1 MAKKP
6 IPKGKKG
13 AGLRAL
19 PEKVVSKFGFTKE
32 MRQGGPVNVGVREVK
47 AILTKTKGTG
57 KATQG
62 IMFHKQPD

>member
-13 AGLRAL
+13 AGLRKL
-19 PEKVVSKFGFTKE
+19 PVGVRNKMGF

-62 IMFHKQPD
+62 LMFHKQPD

>member
-1 MAKKP
+1 M
-6 IPKGKKG
+6 
-13 AGLRAL
+13 
-19 PEKVVSKFGFTKE
+19 SKFGFTKE